1 MERGWT
7 RQVSRR
13 ELVVG
18 GIATGGLGAL
28 ACEGL
33 AAAKAATPIETDAS
47 VLRST
52 LAVELLVVFAYEHM
66 LAGGTLS
73 AAGEQAARRILG
85 HEQAHVRRLT
95 VELSRLGATPP
106 PTPTSVAEADRQLA
120 ARRSS
125 GRLADL
131 HGELESLR
139 LLYDIESIA
148 VGTYYEAL
156 PKLGDPR
163 LLRTAAA
170 IMGAEAQHATVV
182 GGLLH
187 PGDVRRVV
195 PVASV
200 TGKR

>member
-1 MERGWT
+1 
-7 RQVSRR
+7 
-13 ELVVG
+13 
-18 GIATGGLGAL
+18 
-28 ACEGL
+28 
-33 AAAKAATPIETDAS
+33 
-47 VLRST
+47 
-52 LAVELLVVFAYEHM
+52 
-66 LAGGTLS
+66 
-73 AAGEQAARRILG
+73 
-85 HEQAHVRRLT
+85 
-95 VELSRLGATPP
+95 
-106 PTPTSVAEADRQLA
+106 
-120 ARRSS
+120 
-125 GRLADL
+125 
-131 HGELESLR
+131 
-139 LLYDIESIA
+139 